1 MFYSKQEF
9 YDAVASG
16 DRMMWNVLEI
26 RRGCSVNN
34 RLVRKKT
41 DALLAEIKKGILER
55 RPALNIGRDSYGCT
69 VELNLSKIMRPWS
82 IVPALRDF
90 CPPEGDFGIGVEIE
104 YGFTSSA
111 AAKGA
116 MYHVRNWKHVAL
128 DREGGIHGV
137 EATFP
142 PILYSKLSK
151 RDKPF
156 RYLDFLAANHSI
168 LAQHCGQVGTH
179 INVSAARRVNDV
191 RREAVNGIL
200 RELSQ
205 SLKQKY
211 FNRNPY
217 GYINHRS
224 ENASGNGYVEMKLF
238 NSTTCSI
245 TLRRYINIAV
255 SLVKLMTSDDALTHD
270 SVVAALEAGYNK
282 RNGHPKQ

>member
-9 YDAVASG
+9 YDAVASDG
-16 DRMMWNVLEI
+16 PQLWQVREI
-26 RRGCSVNN
+26 KLACSVNN

-55 RPALNIGRDSYGCT
+55 RSSVSIGLDSFGHNIP
-69 VELNLSKIMRPWS
+69 LNLSKIMRPWS

-104 YGFTSSA
+104 YGFNSNY
-111 AAKGA
+111 AAKGV

-168 LAQHCGQVGTH
+168 LSQHCGQVGTH
-179 INVSAARRVNDV
+179 INVSAARRINDA
-191 RREAVNGIL
+191 RRDAVNSIL
-200 RELSQ
+200 VRLSQ
-205 SLKQKY
+205 SRKQKY

-255 SLVKLMTSDDALTHD
+255 SLVKLMTSDDTITTD